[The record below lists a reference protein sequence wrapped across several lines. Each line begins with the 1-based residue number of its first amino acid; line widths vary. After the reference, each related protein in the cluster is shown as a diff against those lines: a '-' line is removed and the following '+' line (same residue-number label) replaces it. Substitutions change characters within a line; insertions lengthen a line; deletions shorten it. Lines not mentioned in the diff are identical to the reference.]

1 MLLKIAYI
9 EKTWKI
15 LVHTLTPQQK
25 NVIDW
30 GVYLCLNAYKV
41 LMDPDDIKENLSFRQ
56 EEKSLFM
63 DHE

>member
-9 EKTWKI
+9 EKNWKI

-63 DHE
+63 GHE